1 VANRAIF
8 TSALSKRSFPENEK
22 VSIQSVRPTILQR
35 LKKDHPDL
43 GEQDYISIRELNEYR
58 EKYISD
64 YLTKQL
70 GELTELEKTVLET
83 LAQKTTLTSKV
94 DAEEETAITRG
105 QQLADMVARFGGSWT
120 FILLF
125 FVFIGCWILINT
137 VLHNSRPIDPYPF
150 ILLNLLLSCVAAL
163 QAPLIMMSQR
173 RLEEKDRERAKKDY
187 MINLKSELEIRIL
200 HEKIDHLI
208 VHQQQQL
215 LEIQKVQIEMMND
228 ILQQITMKA

>member
-1 VANRAIF
+1 M
-8 TSALSKRSFPENEK
+8 RS
-22 VSIQSVRPTILQR
+22 IRPSILQL
-35 LKKDHPDL
+35 LKKEHREL
-43 GEQDYISIRELNEYR
+43 NEQDYISIRELNEYR
-58 EKYISD
+58 EKYISE
-64 YLTKQL
+64 YLTQQL

-94 DAEEETAITRG
+94 DAEEDTAISRG
-105 QQLADMVARFGGSWT
+105 QQLADSVAHFGGSWT
-120 FILLF
+120 FIVLF
-125 FVFIGCWILINT
+125 FLFIGCWIVVNMIILNKYQS
-137 VLHNSRPIDPYPF
+137 LDPYPF
-150 ILLNLLLSCVAAL
+150 ILLNLLLSFVAAL

-215 LEIQKVQIEMMND
+215 LEIQKVQIEMIND